1 MDEHHQTTAV
11 ELHDDDSL
19 SGSAR
24 TNLEFTAMTH
34 GTRLSPPFSEKWE
47 TFAQEDPYVYILTS
61 LKGTDR
67 REFWQSG
74 VRTIQ
79 EEFLPLLDL
88 YRVRPLLSLEL
99 GCGVGRLVVP
109 LTRRFQEVVGLDIAR
124 GMIRRAV
131 SFARDNGITNASFLH
146 ISDSEDLLRRA
157 AKYAGSCDFIY
168 SLLVFQHIP
177 EFSVIEDYINAIR
190 VLLHKRGL
198 AYLQFDTRPR
208 DFVYRSK
215 TQLPDFLL
223 PRFWR
228 RGIRRI
234 RRSPEEIEACIRHAG
249 MEIVQEL
256 TPRTAYHRYILRLS
270 QCAPKCK

>member
-1 MDEHHQTTAV
+1 MDRRYQTT
-11 ELHDDDSL
+11 DDFL

-24 TNLEFTAMTH
+24 TNFEVRAMA
-34 GTRLSPPFSEKWE
+34 RLSPPSSEKWE
-47 TFAQEDPYVYILTS
+47 EFAQEDPYTYILTT
-61 LKGTDR
+61 LKGADR

-79 EEFLPLLDL
+79 EEFLPLLQL
-88 YRVRPLLSLEL
+88 YKVRPLLGLEL

-109 LTRRFQEVVGLDIAR
+109 LTRRFQEVLGVDTAP
-124 GMIRRAV
+124 GMVQRAV
-131 SFARDNGITNASFLH
+131 SFARDNSINNASFLL
-146 ISDSEDLLRRA
+146 ISGPEDFLRRA

-177 EFSVIEDYINAIR
+177 EFPIIEDYLHAIR

-198 AYLQFDTRPR
+198 AYLQFDTRPKA
-208 DFVYRSK
+208 FLYRLK
-215 TQLPDFLL
+215 TRLPDFLL

-234 RRSPEEIEACIRHAG
+234 RRSPEEIEACIRQAG

-256 TPRTAYHRYILRLS
+256 TPRTGYHRYILRLRNVL
-270 QCAPKCK
+270 

>member
-1 MDEHHQTTAV
+1 MDRRYQTT
-11 ELHDDDSL
+11 DDFL
-19 SGSAR
+19 SGGAR
-24 TNLEFTAMTH
+24 TNFEVRAMA
-34 GTRLSPPFSEKWE
+34 RLSPPSSEKWE
-47 TFAQEDPYVYILTS
+47 EFAQKDPFNYILTT
-61 LKGTDR
+61 LKGADR

-74 VRTIQ
+74 VHTIQ
-79 EEFLPLLDL
+79 EEFLPLLQL
-88 YRVRPLLSLEL
+88 YKVRPLLGLEL

-109 LTRRFQEVVGLDIAR
+109 LTRRFQEVVGVDIAR
-124 GMIRRAV
+124 GMLQRAV
-131 SFARDNGITNASFLH
+131 SFTRDNSIKNASFLLV
-146 ISDSEDLLRRA
+146 SGPEDFLRRA

-177 EFSVIEDYINAIR
+177 EFPIIEDYLHVIR

-198 AYLQFDTRPR
+198 AYLQFDTRPK
-208 DFVYRSK
+208 DFLYRLK
-215 TQLPDFLL
+215 IQLPDCLL

-234 RRSPEEIEACIRHAG
+234 RRSPEEIAACIRQAG

-270 QCAPKCK
+270 QCPLKSK